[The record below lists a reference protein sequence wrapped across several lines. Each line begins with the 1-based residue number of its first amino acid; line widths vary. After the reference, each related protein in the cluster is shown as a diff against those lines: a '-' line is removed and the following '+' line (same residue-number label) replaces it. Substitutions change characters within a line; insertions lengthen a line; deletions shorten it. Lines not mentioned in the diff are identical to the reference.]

1 VSHVNLLPPEIRQ
14 KAKVRQ
20 RTAVVAVIGVGVLLV
35 IFAFYLLQAMELSR
49 VQEDLAFQEQTNS
62 SLQTEIAALSDFGEL
77 QAELQEKQD
86 LVDAVYANEI
96 SWSGVLR
103 DVSSVIPDDA
113 VLLDFTG
120 ASNVAV
126 AADTAVTTTPAGGP
140 VGTLTFSGT
149 AAGTE
154 SLALWLSRQA
164 EVRGWENPFMS
175 TFTESET
182 RSRIYDFSSTVDL
195 FPEAITKRGRGEER
209 PA

>member
-1 VSHVNLLPPEIRQ
+1 MSHVNLLPPEIRQ

-20 RTAVVAVIGVGVLLV
+20 RTAVVAVIGVGVLLL

-49 VQEDLAFQEQTNS
+49 VQEDLAAQEQTNGG
-62 SLQTEIAALSDFGEL
+62 LQTEIAALSDFGEL

-96 SWSGVLR
+96 SWSGVMR

-113 VLLDFTG
+113 VLLTFTG

-126 AADTAVTTTPAGGP
+126 AADTAVTTTPTEGP

>member
-1 VSHVNLLPPEIRQ
+1 MSHVNLLPPEIRQ

-20 RTAVVAVIGVGVLLV
+20 RTAVVAVIGVGVLLL

-49 VQEDLAFQEQTNS
+49 VQEDLAAQEQTNGG
-62 SLQTEIAALSDFGEL
+62 LQTEIAALSDFGEL
-77 QAELQEKQD
+77 QAELQEEQD

-113 VLLDFTG
+113 VLLTFTG

-126 AADTAVTTTPAGGP
+126 AADTAVTTTPAEGP